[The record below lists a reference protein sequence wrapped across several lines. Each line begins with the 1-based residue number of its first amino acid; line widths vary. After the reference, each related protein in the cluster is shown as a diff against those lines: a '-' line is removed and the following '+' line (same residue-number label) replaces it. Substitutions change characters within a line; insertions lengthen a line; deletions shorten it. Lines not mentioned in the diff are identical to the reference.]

1 MKLLLLSL
9 FRTTKVLDLRLQH
22 GALQLPEL
30 DHQEPKEK
38 TKQLQNGNP
47 PICRRCC
54 SSSLPI
60 LSPWLPDLPRSS
72 PSHLVTLAFPN
83 HWSGLLTRILMA
95 KIQRNHQVWCVSLC
109 FLKRK
114 SFFEARPVFG
124 GTKRTRV
131 LDSALAFIASRAFCD
146 SETLSAACSFSS
158 HSFPSFSISSEP
170 KDQIGKALEY
180 YNFRKEEVASKMYM
194 GIYVYMP
201 KQIHANQS
209 AIYVKFNRFNQN
221 RKRKMSR
228 QACFAE
234 SLRCPW
240 NEAEPAIWHSP
251 PATVR
256 SAQFFFFFLK

>member
-1 MKLLLLSL
+1 MVLSR
-9 FRTTKVLDLRLQH
+9 FSS
-22 GALQLPEL
+22 LPEL

-95 KIQRNHQVWCVSLC
+95 KIPRNHQVWCVSLC

-114 SFFEARPVFG
+114 SFFEAQPVFG

-170 KDQIGKALEY
+170 KGQIGKALEY
-180 YNFRKEEVASKMYM
+180 YNIRKEEVASKMYM
-194 GIYVYMP
+194 YICP
-201 KQIHANQS
+201 NNSTQTSQQN
-209 AIYVKFNRFNQN
+209 VKFNRFNQN

-228 QACFAE
+228 QTCFAK

-240 NEAEPAIWHSP
+240 NEVEPAMWHSP
-251 PATVR
+251 PATVG
-256 SAQFFFFFLK
+256 